1 MSPDDPPE
9 VGDAPPPDLHPRPGS
24 PLGART
30 PITTAEGLLA
40 IMPVLVM
47 ADDHLDAVIRRAGA
61 SPSTRVLGV
70 VDSSGVLIGIVT
82 SHDLVAAVVGRLAP
96 GALLTEIR
104 DVDGVDAYARS
115 VEATVAGDLMQ
126 PPAALPESATM
137 AEAFHL
143 MHQRHV
149 SGVYVVDSAGR
160 PTGYLDGLELAA
172 AVAAGG

>member
-9 VGDAPPPDLHPRPGS
+9 AGDSPPPDLHPRPGS
-24 PLGART
+24 PLSART
-30 PITTAEGLLA
+30 PITAAERLLA
-40 IMPVLVM
+40 IEPVLIR

-104 DVDGVDAYARS
+104 DVDGVDAYARF

-126 PPAALPESATM
+126 PPAALTESATM

-149 SGVYVVDSAGR
+149 SGVYVVDADGR
-160 PTGYLDGLELAA
+160 PTGYVDGLELAA
-172 AVAAGG
+172 AIVATG